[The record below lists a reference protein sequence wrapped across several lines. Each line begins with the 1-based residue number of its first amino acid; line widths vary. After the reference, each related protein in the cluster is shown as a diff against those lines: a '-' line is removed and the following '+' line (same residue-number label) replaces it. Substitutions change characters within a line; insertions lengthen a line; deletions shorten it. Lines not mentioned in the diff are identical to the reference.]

1 MTVHTSLRWDKVPVM
16 GIVDGGEPRV
26 LMGKKGGEGRSR
38 QHGRA
43 EILEQSWL
51 P

>member
-1 MTVHTSLRWDKVPVM
+1 MTVHTSLRSALWMVVSL
-16 GIVDGGEPRV
+16 DGGEPRV